1 MLRYMNSS
9 ETLPVAIIT
18 GATSGIGSA
27 IARTLIDDGYRVV
40 LGGRAEDAG
49 RALSAELGGHR
60 AIAVRCDVTEWPDVQ
75 RLTAAALERFAR
87 LDVVVANAG
96 VTQGPRSFLG
106 EEDPEGWDSTVR
118 TNLLG
123 TALTARAAL
132 PSLVAS
138 RGRLV
143 IIGSVLGRY
152 TMSGSLYAA
161 TKAGVA
167 GLAEAIRLELIGT
180 GVSVNLIAPGPVDT
194 TFAGARPGAG
204 SATLATDDVVRAVRF
219 VIDQPTGVDVNEIL
233 IRPHGATP

>member
-1 MLRYMNSS
+1 MVRYMTES
-9 ETLPVAIIT
+9 EPLPVTLIT

-27 IARTLIDDGYRVV
+27 IARTLVDGGHRVV
-40 LGGRAEDAG
+40 LGGRSEDAG
-49 RALSAELGGHR
+49 QVLAAQLGDHR
-60 AIAVRCDVTEWPDVQ
+60 AIAVRSDVTEWADVQ
-75 RLTAAALERFAR
+75 RLTAAALERFGR

-96 VTQGPRSFLG
+96 VTQGPRRFLG
-106 EEDPEGWDSTVR
+106 DEDPEGWDATVR

-132 PSLVAS
+132 PALVAS
-138 RGRLV
+138 RGRLI

-167 GLAEAIRLELIGT
+167 GLAEAIRLELVDT
-180 GVSVNLIAPGPVDT
+180 GVSVNLVAPGPVDT
-194 TFAGARPGAG
+194 AFAGAGPGTG
-204 SATLATDDVVRAVRF
+204 GPTLTTEDVARAVWF
-219 VIDQPTGVDVNEIL
+219 VVDQPAGVDVNEIL